1 MPTFAHVKNQT
12 PPELPDICELA
23 TFAVAVVP
31 FALGALEYRIPKY
44 IWSEDGYLR
53 GVQLI
58 RSLQMALLC
67 GGMKEITDRQD
78 ALYRM
83 VGTAIY
89 GTDYSVVATEPEL
102 IVTPILEPIHALTIE
117 NDESILGRME
127 LLKQL
132 LENGINGTATPNY
145 DRENGIRD
153 LLELIQAAI
162 EAESNLDPEMLAK
175 LAEIALALA

>member
-1 MPTFAHVKNQT
+1 MPQIAHVSNLT
-12 PPELPDICELA
+12 PPEPPDICELV
-23 TFAVAVVP
+23 TFPVAVVP
-31 FALGALEYRIPKY
+31 YALGALEYRIPKY

-67 GGMKEITDRQD
+67 GGMKELIESQDRI
-78 ALYRM
+78 YRM
-83 VGTAIY
+83 LGTALF
-89 GTDYSVVATEPEL
+89 GTEYSIVATEPEL
-102 IVTPILEPIHALTIE
+102 IVTPILEPTHALTIE

-127 LLKQL
+127 VLKQL
-132 LENGINGTATPNY
+132 LENGINGTDTPNY
-145 DRENGIRD
+145 SRENGIRD
-153 LLELIQAAI
+153 LLELIQAAV